1 MNGNLALP
9 GRREFGIH
17 IHTAVFKMDN
27 EQGPT
32 VQHRQLCSVLPGSL
46 DGSGIWERYRSDQ
59 ISPSVVSDTLRP
71 HEVASIFNLS
81 HY

>member
-32 VQHRQLCSVLPGSL
+32 VQHRQLCSVLCGRL
-46 DGSGIWERYRSDQ
+46 D
-59 ISPSVVSDTLRP
+59 VMLP
-71 HEVASIFNLS
+71 HNIMVCGRGELEGE
-81 HY
+81 